1 MMRASMTMRFM
12 VTPIHAVVSNR
23 EAQRIGNARQ
33 NSAQDHIGLSGGEQS
48 GQSAPPFDREG
59 RMKVACV

>member
-1 MMRASMTMRFM
+1 M

-33 NSAQDHIGLSGGEQS
+33 NSAQDHIGLLGGEQS
-48 GQSAPPFDREG
+48 GQSAPRFDREG
-59 RMKVACV
+59 RMNVACV